1 MKKNKSKNASF
12 TPYVVANWKMNL
24 LYQETEDLI
33 IALREKL
40 KNFYAKCHIII
51 CPSFTSL
58 DRARQLLIAS
68 KIELGAQDMFWEL
81 SGNYT
86 SQISVKMLRELAC
99 HYVMIGHSERKLFA
113 SETDETIDRKTVVAV
128 RNGLIPIICVGET
141 REQRRQGVQ
150 YMVITDQ
157 VKRALR
163 FVNPIFSQEKIII
176 CYEPVWSIY
185 PGQPCQPSQARE
197 MAAAISQAL
206 IDLYPEEIAE
216 NNFEIIYGGSVDEK
230 NVLNYVDGEIFQG
243 VLVGNASLDSEK
255 FAKIIKNLCYKHKPK
270 EMKLKKEIKK

>member
-206 IDLYPEEIAE
+206 IDLY
-216 NNFEIIYGGSVDEK
+216 EIIYGGSVDEK